1 MKFDRLFQMLYLLL
15 SKGALTAPELAQKL
29 EVSVRTVYRDVDALS
44 AAGVPVSTAAG
55 KGGGISLVPGY
66 AFNRALFSDDEQN
79 RILFAMQS
87 MRAADRPAE
96 ELLSKLSGLFQK
108 QSANWIE
115 VDFSRWGYGRVDQKR
130 FELIKTAILEK
141 MTLEIEYI
149 SMAGE
154 TTRRRIQPLRL
165 IFKSRGWYAQAWCL
179 RADGFRLFKLSR
191 MLDIRLTDD
200 RFSAR
205 GDLPPLETDAMETD
219 PNLPV
224 SLLFSATVAYRVY
237 DEFDPAGIRRQADG
251 SLLVQTLLPLDEG
264 MTAYLLTYGTGLRVL
279 EPSLLREQI
288 VETARKI
295 TAMYET

>member
-1 MKFDRLFQMLYLLL
+1 MKSDRLFQLLYLLL
-15 SKGALTAPELAQKL
+15 SKGALTAPELAEKL

-44 AAGVPVSTAAG
+44 GAGVPVSTAAG
-55 KGGGISLVPGY
+55 KGGGIALVPGY
-66 AFNRALFSDDEQN
+66 AFNRVLFNDDEQN

-87 MRAADRPAE
+87 MRAADRSAE

-141 MTLEIEYI
+141 LTLEIEYV

-154 TTRRRIQPLRL
+154 TTRRRIQPFRL
-165 IFKSRGWYAQAWCL
+165 IFKSRSWYVQAWCL

-191 MLDIRLTDD
+191 MLDIRLTDE
-200 RFSAR
+200 RFGAR
-205 GDLPPLETDAMETD
+205 GDLPPLETDAMETE
-219 PNLPV
+219 PAIPV
-224 SLLFSATVAYRVY
+224 RLLFSASAAYRVY
-237 DEFDPAGIRRQADG
+237 DEFDPPGIKRQADG
-251 SLLVQTLLPLDEG
+251 SLLVQTYLPLDEG
-264 MTAYLLTYGTGLRVL
+264 MTAYLLTYGAGLRVL

-288 VETARKI
+288 AATARKI
-295 TAMYET
+295 AAMYET